1 MTIIPETSHCICSL
15 QCARAGA
22 ALLPDTLTGCSLGE
36 IVRVLHSQGGEAATL
51 PQPAAG
57 VLGCLDG
64 DVLDLCLSALRHGD
78 FEDTVLELGGRLLC
92 LHGRR

>member
-1 MTIIPETSHCICSL
+1 M
-15 QCARAGA
+15 
-22 ALLPDTLTGCSLGE
+22 LLSTPPDTLTGRSLDE

-57 VLGCLDG
+57 VLRCLDG
-64 DVLDLCLSALRHGD
+64 DLFDLSLSALRHGD
-78 FEDTVLELGGRLLC
+78 FEDTVLELGSRLLC